1 MILPIQNQGKKA
13 QNRDMLKLNLALFIS
28 TAAMLFYIVRYR
40 IHLHVEYKPRHRR
53 ASKASRSIASGVG
66 QVAPVDSG
74 EAAGVA
80 RDLESALV
88 NLGASSKEARERA
101 AAAIAQGPGD
111 FDALILRAMQAG
123 PKRSVRR

>member
-1 MILPIQNQGKKA
+1 
-13 QNRDMLKLNLALFIS
+13 MLKLNLALFIS

-40 IHLHVEYKPRHRR
+40 IHLHVEYKPRKRARR
-53 ASKASRSIASGVG
+53 HDGGMGDCKLKRFEVPDAYASASG

-101 AAAIAQGPGD
+101 SAAIAQGPGD

-123 PKRSVRR
+123 PKRNVRR

>member
-1 MILPIQNQGKKA
+1 MLNQGKKA

-40 IHLHVEYKPRHRR
+40 VHLHVRSRRHSRR
-53 ASKASRSIASGVG
+53 AQRSRSIASGVG

-88 NLGASSKEARERA
+88 NLGATKKEARERTA
-101 AAAIAQGPGD
+101 YAIAAGPAPD
-111 FDALILRAMQAG
+111 FDTLILRAMQANG
-123 PKRSVRR
+123 EPKRVGKRAR